1 MNRRS
6 FFQML
11 AGVVAGLCGAGAPGK
26 AEGVCSKPVY
36 TRTMAAPQMELFFY
50 YEVELESGAKE
61 WRKHSLDSLDSIV

>member
-6 FFQML
+6 FFQTI

-26 AEGVCSKPVY
+26 AKGVCSKPVD